1 MTQGVTERVGFATVQ
16 EPSALESVDDQ
27 MISLMRLILAL
38 SALLIIYIDPSEPDR
53 FVAITYGA
61 LIAYSLYSALLYYLS
76 VRRARP
82 LPNRIAHWAD
92 VGCFLVLV
100 ALSSG
105 TSSIFFFFFFFA
117 ILVASFRWGFGPG
130 ISVTFCSAL
139 LFTVV
144 GYATAPAGPD
154 FELNRF
160 LLRPVYLLVLGYM
173 IAYWGGCEIRLKRRL
188 SLLKE
193 ITNLSNPRFD
203 VGQTVGSMLRKLQA
217 LYDADAC
224 SLVMVDL
231 HPGESRLFLLE
242 REQAAESVRAEP
254 MPPRLAQLLLSLPE
268 EIAVIHRGKSR
279 LRSLGDSGDYAF
291 DLERGRECT
300 AEWRGAGASLAA
312 KLDVQCF
319 VSVPLHYRGKAI
331 GRLYLTARRGS
342 FDDSDVDFLMQV
354 VEQIMPVIH
363 NIRLLD
369 RLASNA
375 AEQERQ
381 RLARDIHD
389 SVIQPYIGLQYK
401 VAAIRNK
408 LAAGDRDLDE
418 DVERLFQLTVN
429 EVHGL
434 RGFVRGLKD
443 GEERGGDFLDAVR
456 RFAAQFA
463 EDYGLDVRVES
474 EGEINPDGR
483 LAAELIRVVHE
494 GLSNVRRHAA
504 ASSSKITI
512 ARADG
517 MLRLYIE
524 NDDVPAEGEA
534 SFEPFVP
541 GSIAERAA
549 ELGGSVRVER
559 SRDGRTVV
567 KVEVPL

>member
-1 MTQGVTERVGFATVQ
+1 MTQGVAERVGYATVRG
-16 EPSALESVDDQ
+16 PSALESVDDR

-53 FVAITYGA
+53 FVVITYGA
-61 LIAYSLYSALLYYLS
+61 LVAYSLYSAFLYYLS
-76 VRRARP
+76 VRRARL
-82 LPNRIAHWAD
+82 LPNRVAHWAD
-92 VGCFLVLV
+92 VGCFLVLI

-117 ILVASFRWGFGPG
+117 ILVASFRWGFGAG
-130 ISVTFCSAL
+130 GSVTLSSAL

-173 IAYWGGCEIRLKRRL
+173 IAYWGGREIRLKRRL

-203 VGQTVGSMLRKLQA
+203 VGQTVGSMLRKLRA
-217 LYDADAC
+217 LYDADDC

-231 HPGESRLFLLE
+231 HPDGPRLFRLE
-242 REQAAESVRAEP
+242 REQAAESVNAER
-254 MPPRLAQLLLSLPE
+254 MPPRLAQLLLSLPGE
-268 EIAVIHRGKSR
+268 VAVIHRGKSR
-279 LRSLGDSGDYAF
+279 LRSLSDSGDYAF
-291 DLERGRECT
+291 DLKGKRECT

-312 KLDVQCF
+312 KLDVECF

-331 GRLYLTARRGS
+331 GRLYLTGRRGT

-389 SVIQPYIGLQYK
+389 SVI
-401 VAAIRNK
+401 
-408 LAAGDRDLDE
+408 
-418 DVERLFQLTVN
+418 ERLFQLTVN
-429 EVHGL
+429 EVRGL
-434 RGFVRGLKD
+434 RGFVRGLRD
-443 GEERGGDFLDAVR
+443 GEERGGDFLEAVR

-474 EGEINPDGR
+474 DGEINPDGQ

-504 ASSSKITI
+504 ATSSKITLT
-512 ARADG
+512 RADG

-524 NDDVPAEGEA
+524 NDDDALTEGEA
-534 SFEPFVP
+534 SGEPFVP
-541 GSIAERAA
+541 GSIAERAR